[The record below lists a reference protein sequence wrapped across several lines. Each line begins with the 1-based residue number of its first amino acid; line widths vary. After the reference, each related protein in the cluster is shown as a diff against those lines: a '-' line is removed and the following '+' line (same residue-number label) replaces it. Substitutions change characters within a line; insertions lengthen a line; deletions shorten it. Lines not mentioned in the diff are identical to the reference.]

1 MTEQISVQTPPNQ
14 IQVKV
19 SYNGLIKGLTANP
32 HEAVQALLNRA
43 EDAFQITQN
52 RHLLALFNMAGVELT
67 DTQSLEAAG
76 VRSGDELLLR
86 PSRIKGG
93 DR

>member
-1 MTEQISVQTPPNQ
+1 MTEQVSVQTSPTH

-32 HEAVQALLNRA
+32 REAVQALLNRA

-76 VRSGDELLLR
+76 VKSGDELLLR